1 MTIGPIH
8 IGPQGE
14 IMTKLIRACIAMAAF
29 AAIFVLPSMASAS
42 ITLTHPTGTVYNGNI
57 IATNVAHS
65 GTPTQTVLTTN
76 LGKVVCGSA
85 TITGKI
91 IQNNGTHVLGTVET
105 ANFAGTHEKTTTGHC
120 GGEGF
125 VGSTVTPTPSH
136 TSDEQGSGRPASLPW
151 CITAG
156 AEDKFEVWGEVEGS
170 CTNGKTRPVTFTLHG
185 SLTCGY
191 EKAIVV
197 GTYTTHPADAL
208 VTIEQTFSRRAGE
221 SAFCP
226 STGTLKMSFTLTAE
240 TKTNEETAPVYID
253 K

>member
-1 MTIGPIH
+1 MR
-8 IGPQGE
+8 
-14 IMTKLIRACIAMAAF
+14 LIKACIALAAF
-29 AAIFVLPSMASAS
+29 AAIFVLPSMASA
-42 ITLTHPTGTVYNGNI
+42 IELTHPTGTRIPVGTSI

-65 GTPTQTVLTTN
+65 GTPTQTVLTTS
-76 LGKVVCGSA
+76 LGKVVCGKA
-85 TITGKI
+85 TITGKVVA
-91 IQNNGTHVLGTVET
+91 NDGTNAIGTVET
-105 ANFAGTHEKTTTGHC
+105 AEFAGTHEKTTTGHC

-151 CITAG
+151 CMKAK

-191 EKAIVV
+191 EKAIVN

-208 VTIEQTFSRRAGE
+208 VTIEQTFTRRAGE

-226 STGTLKMSFTLTAE
+226 FEGTLKMAFTLTTDEAG
-240 TKTNEETAPVYID
+240 TSGTPIYIS
-253 K
+253 